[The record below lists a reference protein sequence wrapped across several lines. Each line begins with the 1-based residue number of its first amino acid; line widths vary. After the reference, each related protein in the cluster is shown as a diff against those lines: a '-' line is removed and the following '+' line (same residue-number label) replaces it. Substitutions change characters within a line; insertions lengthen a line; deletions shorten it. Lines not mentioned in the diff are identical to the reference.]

1 MIRKQLYIG
10 EEHERALKQRAKELG
25 ISEAELVRRLLDG
38 LVVEEGGA
46 ALAGADAT
54 VALKDFFAESDRV
67 SEGRRFPEAC
77 RFERDELYNDRGGRS
92 DDANGG

>member
-38 LVVEEGGA
+38 LVVDEGGA
-46 ALAGADAT
+46 GLAGADAT
-54 VALKDFFAESDRV
+54 VALTELFAESDRA
-67 SEGRRFPEAC
+67 SAWRRVTEAC
-77 RFERDELYNDRGGRS
+77 RCERDDV
-92 DDANGG
+92 